1 MHREVSPSIQRYLPQ
16 RFLSYGAGRSA
27 LRLIKLWLP
36 QEHKETR
43 MHALAR
49 ESNGLEY
56 VFRGSFQ
63 KMIQAVAEAF
73 KNVGSCPFAIFPV
86 ENKVASKTNEIRG
99 MVQLPWCSLVH

>member
-1 MHREVSPSIQRYLPQ
+1 M
-16 RFLSYGAGRSA
+16 
-27 LRLIKLWLP
+27 
-36 QEHKETR
+36 R

-86 ENKVASKTNEIRG
+86 EDKVASKTMKSVG
-99 MVQLPWCSLVH
+99 WFSFLGGPWYTDLLEKDVISSEL